1 MVAFAGN
8 LAGLRVGDWLGLLPW
23 PGSSGTGG
31 SAGGLGVRGLVC
43 PFGVRAGAVGWEGG
57 GGLPVT
63 SAYLWDWSPY
73 KSLVAGTVTLAGRFL
88 LP

>member
-1 MVAFAGN
+1 MAGVVGYGRISGRVGCSR
-8 LAGLRVGDWLGLLPW
+8 AGL
-23 PGSSGTGG
+23 
-31 SAGGLGVRGLVC
+31 AVR
-43 PFGVRAGAVGWEGG
+43 VRAGAVGWEGG